1 MGCGAAIV
9 VAKTNRL
16 LHALDVYITAGVQDP
31 GIVVLCPTVLSG
43 GGGGHAE
50 GTRERRPRGG
60 RGIEMNS

>member
-43 GGGGHAE
+43 GGGG
-50 GTRERRPRGG
+50 ERGDLGG